1 MELFEQFY
9 EADMEPLTEDEWVE
23 ILTKYEN
30 TFEKKDIMNDNK
42 VTAKLKKE
50 WQSTCL
56 KEHFTL
62 NEWAEIVDHF
72 DVSEDENDEEER
84 FDIDTFKEYY
94 NLGQGTNL
102 FLF

>member
-1 MELFEQFY
+1 
-9 EADMEPLTEDEWVE
+9 MEPLTEDEWVE
-23 ILTKYEN
+23 ILTKYDD

-62 NEWAEIVDHF
+62 KERAEIVDRF
-72 DVSEDENDEEER
+72 DVSQEGLTLIHSRSITCN
-84 FDIDTFKEYY
+84 IQIW
-94 NLGQGTNL
+94 L
-102 FLF
+102 